1 MIKKFFG
8 KFNLFWKVYFIL
20 LFLCSLGGIFIPRDN
35 DIIWIWVFL
44 FCMPFL
50 FCLVY
55 PYGFIMGIWAQSKL
69 IGTTK
74 EILILSI
81 IYYVLV
87 FILLTVS
94 ILDTILIN
102 GFLYEIKFKFYTAL
116 GSTLLFIAGAF
127 IVKLI
132 QRR

>member
-1 MIKKFFG
+1 MIKNFFSKFS
-8 KFNLFWKVYFIL
+8 LFWKIYFL
-20 LFLCSLGGIFIPRDN
+20 LFFLSAIGGIFMSKDN
-35 DIIWIWVFL
+35 DIIWIWGWIFYI
-44 FCMPFL
+44 PFS

-55 PYGFIMGIWAQSKL
+55 PYGFLMGIWAQSKL